1 MKLNIGIGHK
11 RGEVVKLNIGIGHKR
26 GEVLKLNIPEREV
39 VKRERWCCGSL
50 MVEIRSGKNIHSKNE
65 FCGGYGYLGKKKSAE
80 NLF

>member
-39 VKRERWCCGSL
+39 VKRERW
-50 MVEIRSGKNIHSKNE
+50 
-65 FCGGYGYLGKKKSAE
+65 
-80 NLF
+80 